1 MKASAK
7 TDDKP
12 IGHKNYWRTK
22 MTLQKTFLT
31 LIITLTLTNLAFTG
45 SAYARIKLVTLPDR
59 ENTTV
64 RLDNPLA
71 TLVEEERTLNLH
83 KGINKIDFSWKG
95 VHVDSDSIR
104 LKIIQHPNDT
114 KLINVSYPPNS
125 QSLIWDIYSPEARQ
139 EKIRISYLLANIDRL
154 ISYEVIT
161 DKDEAKLDISSYMI
175 LRNFS
180 GESLGPAK
188 FQLDYGEGFE
198 KSIND
203 GESKRMLFYQANRVS
218 ISKTFTFDA
227 GKHPWEPNK
236 QQNNVGIPVH
246 YELVNS
252 KKNHLGKH
260 ALWGGKMRIYQ
271 NDGHD
276 GSIFLGEDKPE
287 YTPINQKM
295 KLYVGDSRDVV
306 VTQRKTQHERKNIKR
321 NRKNHIILHDKFETM
336 QITIENFKD
345 KAATINIIEPM
356 SGEWKIIKTSHP
368 YTRKHHQQME
378 FTIKLPAKSKES
390 LTYRYVVK
398 NVKTI

>member
-1 MKASAK
+1 MK
-7 TDDKP
+7 
-12 IGHKNYWRTK
+12 Y
-22 MTLQKTFLT
+22 QKTLSIFF
-31 LIITLTLTNLAFTG
+31 ISLAFTNMAFT
-45 SAYARIKLVTLPDR
+45 SPAYARIKLVTLPDR

-64 RLDNPLA
+64 RLDNPQA
-71 TLVEEERTLNLH
+71 TLVEEERILNLH
-83 KGINKIDFSWKG
+83 KGINKVDFSWKA

-104 LKIIQHPNDT
+104 LKIIQHPKDT
-114 KLINVSYPPNS
+114 RLINVSYPPNS
-125 QSLIWDIYSPEARQ
+125 QSLVWDIYSPEARQ

-154 ISYEVIT
+154 VSYEAIT
-161 DKDEAKLDISSYMI
+161 DKEESKLDISSYMI

-180 GESLGPAK
+180 GESLGPAR

-203 GESKRMLFYQANRVS
+203 GESKRMLFYQANQVT
-218 ISKTFTFDA
+218 ISKSFTFDA
-227 GKHPWEPNK
+227 GKHPWEPKK

-246 YELVNS
+246 YELENS
-252 KKNHLGKH
+252 KNNQLGKH

-276 GSIFLGEDKPE
+276 GSIFLGEDKPA

-306 VTQRKTQHERKNIKR
+306 VTQRKTHHERKNIKR
-321 NRKNHIILHDKFETM
+321 NRNNQIILHDKVETM
-336 QITIENFKD
+336 QVTIENFKD

-356 SGEWKIIKTSHP
+356 AGEWEIIKNSHP
-368 YTRKHHQQME
+368 YTRKHQQHME
-378 FTIKLPAKSKES
+378 FTINLPAKGKKT
-390 LTYRYVVK
+390 LTYRYIVK

>member
-1 MKASAK
+1 MKF
-7 TDDKP
+7 
-12 IGHKNYWRTK
+12 
-22 MTLQKTFLT
+22 QKTFL
-31 LIITLTLTNLAFTG
+31 IFFITLVFTNLAFTN
-45 SAYARIKLVTLPDR
+45 SANARIKLVTLPDR
-59 ENTTV
+59 DNTTV

-71 TLVEEERTLNLH
+71 TLVEEERILNLH
-83 KGINKIDFSWKG
+83 KGVNKVDFSWKG

-104 LKIIQHPNDT
+104 LKIIQHPKDT

-125 QSLIWDIYSPEARQ
+125 QSLVWDIYSPKARQ

-154 ISYEVIT
+154 VSYEAIT
-161 DKDEAKLDISSYMI
+161 DKEETRLDISSYMI

-188 FQLDYGEGFE
+188 FHLDYGEGFV
-198 KSIND
+198 KSIDD
-203 GESKRMLFYQANRVS
+203 GESKRMLFYQANQVN
-218 ISKTFTFDA
+218 ISKSFTFDA

-236 QQNNVGIPVH
+236 QQTNVGIPVH
-246 YELVNS
+246 YELENS
-252 KKNHLGKH
+252 KKNQLGKH

-276 GSIFLGEDKPE
+276 GSIFLGEDKPP

-321 NRKNHIILHDKFETM
+321 NRKNRIILHDKIETM
-336 QITIENFKD
+336 QVTIENFKD
-345 KAATINIIEPM
+345 KEATINIIEPM
-356 SGEWKIIKTSHP
+356 SGEWEIIKNSHP
-368 YTRKHHQQME
+368 FTRKHHQQME
-378 FTIKLPAKSKES
+378 FTIKLPAKGKET
-390 LTYRYVVK
+390 LTYQYIVK